1 MTKRWLTT
9 KEAEEYTGLC
19 FKTLKKYWE
28 QGDISAKKIGN
39 KWLWD
44 RESIDIFLKG
54 DDYTAELLLSKIGV
68 RC

>member
-28 QGDISAKKIGN
+28 QGDISAKKLQG
-39 KWLWD
+39 KWIWD
-44 RESIDIFLKG
+44 RESIDAFLG
-54 DDYTAELLLSKIGV
+54 DDDVKVKMILQKAGV
-68 RC
+68 